1 MPDRVRD
8 LIERAGQTTPRTV
21 ERQADEL
28 HRHGSAT
35 MKTAAVL
42 IIAIVAQAAGNVF
55 LTRGM
60 KAVAATAPA
69 GGGLVSTVSHSLHVA
84 LQAMQSPEIWAGTL
98 LLMVF
103 FALYSAALSWA
114 DLSFVLP
121 ATAVGY
127 VLNVGAWH
135 YFLNEEVTKARW
147 IGAAIITLGVVCV
160 SRSGERTTSVRE
172 AQRIA
177 AGEGQ

>member
-1 MPDRVRD
+1 
-8 LIERAGQTTPRTV
+8 
-21 ERQADEL
+21 
-28 HRHGSAT
+28 

-60 KAVAATAPA
+60 KAVAATAT
-69 GGGLVSTVSHSLHVA
+69 GDGSGLMNTISQSLHAA
-84 LQAMQSPEIWAGTL
+84 LQAAKSPEVWAGTL
-98 LLMVF
+98 LLIVF

-121 ATAVGY
+121 ATAFGY
-127 VLNVGAWH
+127 VLNVAAGH

-147 IGAAIITLGVVCV
+147 IGSLIITLGVVCV
-160 SRSGERTTSVRE
+160 SRSGERTTPAHE
-172 AQRIA
+172 AGA